1 MHVDRCICHNLTFE
15 DLLALARDTGLD
27 AEALRKA
34 TGCGTSCG
42 LCWPYVRLTIAT
54 SEVRHALSTPEAIEA
69 RLARI
74 AEVRRAA
81 RGERDP
87 STSE

>member
-1 MHVDRCICHNLTFE
+1 MHVDRCICHNRTFE
-15 DLLALARDTGLD
+15 DLLALARGKGLD
-27 AEALRKA
+27 EGSLRKV

-54 SEVRHALSTPEAIEA
+54 GEVRHALATPEAIEA

-74 AEVRRAA
+74 EQARLAA
-81 RGERDP
+81 PDERHP